1 MVCFNPSWRVRQ
13 PSPRIAALVTLSPHL
28 SALSLPVMCSQI
40 LVCCRGVAALAV
52 ENSSEESLDSTD
64 GMQSSHNIST
74 YSNLQRF
81 GSLTSQFE
89 YVAVLPGLTPDMHCP
104 SCQPSLV
111 ACACALFCLL
121 SPGKSCSATRSSRPR
136 RLEAWHL
143 TAITPRHIYMDGWM
157 GGSWFH
163 LMSYS
168 WSFIG
173 SDLLSHMVQFYL
185 DQKLYFR

>member
-52 ENSSEESLDSTD
+52 ENYSEESLDSTD

-89 YVAVLPGLTPDMHCP
+89 YVAILPGLTCTVHLASPPWWPAPVP
-104 SCQPSLV
+104 SS
-111 ACACALFCLL
+111 ACCRLARAAVP
-121 SPGKSCSATRSSRPR
+121 PGPAAREDLRPG
-136 RLEAWHL
+136 
-143 TAITPRHIYMDGWM
+143 T
-157 GGSWFH
+157 
-163 LMSYS
+163 
-168 WSFIG
+168 
-173 SDLLSHMVQFYL
+173 
-185 DQKLYFR
+185 